1 MKRLGP
7 LWPVVV
13 AAIAILAATAPARAQ
28 KAVLLVRHA
37 EKVDESDDPLLSA
50 AGKARARALARH
62 LRTAGVKAIYVTQYK
77 RTGLTAAPL
86 AASAGL
92 EPIVIRSDAR
102 QELVDRIR
110 KDHPNDVVLVVGH
123 SDSVP
128 EVLRL
133 LGHPEPVTIGAAE
146 YDNLFVAIPNKGGP
160 PTVLRL
166 RY

>member
-1 MKRLGP
+1 MKRPGQV
-7 LWPVVV
+7 WAV
-13 AAIAILAATAPARAQ
+13 AATAVAILAAAAPARAQ
-28 KAVLLVRHA
+28 KAVFLVRHA

-86 AASAGL
+86 AAATGL
-92 EPIVIRSDAR
+92 KPIVVHSDAR

-110 KDHPNDVVLVVGH
+110 KDNPNDVVVVVGH

-128 EVLRL
+128 EVLGL
-133 LGHPEPVTIGAAE
+133 LGHPEPVTIGHAE

>member
-1 MKRLGP
+1 MMIPGP
-7 LWPVVV
+7 FWPALATAVTL
-13 AAIAILAATAPARAQ
+13 LAAAAPARAQ

-50 AGKARARALARH
+50 VGRARARSLARH
-62 LRTAGVKAIYVTQYK
+62 LRTAGVKQVYVTQYK
-77 RTGLTAAPL
+77 RTALTAAPL
-86 AASAGL
+86 AAAAGL
-92 EPIVIRSDAR
+92 KPTTIPSNAR
-102 QELVDRIR
+102 QELVDRMR
-110 KDHPNDVVLVVGH
+110 RDNPNDVVLVVGH

-133 LGHPEPVTIGAAE
+133 LGHPEPVTIGPAE

>member
-1 MKRLGP
+1 M
-7 LWPVVV
+7 
-13 AAIAILAATAPARAQ
+13 AAAFVILASAAPAWAQ

-86 AASAGL
+86 AAAAGL
-92 EPIVIRSDAR
+92 KPIVVQSDAR
-102 QELVDRIR
+102 QEVVDRIR
-110 KDHPNDVVLVVGH
+110 KENPNDVVLIVGH
-123 SDSVP
+123 SNTVP

-133 LGHPEPVTIGAAE
+133 LGHPEPVTIGNAE
-146 YDNLFVAIPNKGGP
+146 YDNLFVAIPNKAAA

>member
-1 MKRLGP
+1 MKRRGRI
-7 LWPVVV
+7 WTV
-13 AAIAILAATAPARAQ
+13 AAAVAMFAAAAPARAQ
-28 KAVLLVRHA
+28 KAVVVVRHA

-50 AGKARARALARH
+50 AGKARALELAKH

-86 AASAGL
+86 AAAAGL
-92 EPIVIRSDAR
+92 KPIVVHADAR

-110 KDHPNDVVLVVGH
+110 RDNPNDVVLVVGH
-123 SDSVP
+123 SDTVP

-133 LGHPEPVTIGAAE
+133 LGHPDPVTIGAHE
-146 YDNLFVAIPNKGGP
+146 YDNLFVAVPNKGGP

>member
-1 MKRLGP
+1 MT
-7 LWPVVV
+7 
-13 AAIAILAATAPARAQ
+13 AAVILLAAAAPARAQ
-28 KAVLLVRHA
+28 KAVFLVRHA

-86 AASAGL
+86 AAATGL
-92 EPIVIRSDAR
+92 KPIVVHSDAR

-110 KDHPNDVVLVVGH
+110 KDNPNDVVLVVGH
-123 SDSVP
+123 SDTVP
-128 EVLRL
+128 ELLRL
-133 LGHPEPVTIGAAE
+133 LGHPEPVTIAHAE
-146 YDNLFVAIPNKGGP
+146 YDNLFVAIPSKGGP

>member
-1 MKRLGP
+1 MKRPGSC
-7 LWPVVV
+7 WPAVT
-13 AAIAILAATAPARAQ
+13 AAVILLAAAAPARAQ

-62 LRTAGVKAIYVTQYK
+62 LGTAGVKAIYVTQYK

-86 AASAGL
+86 AAAAGL
-92 EPIVIRSDAR
+92 KPIVVTSDAR
-102 QELVDRIR
+102 QEVVDRIR
-110 KDHPNDVVLVVGH
+110 KDNPNDVVLIVGH
-123 SDSVP
+123 SNTVP
-128 EVLRL
+128 ELLGL
-133 LGHPEPVTIGAAE
+133 LGHPEPVTIADAE
-146 YDNLFVAIPNKGGP
+146 YDNLFVAVPNKGAA

>member
-1 MKRLGP
+1 MNRRGA
-7 LWPVVV
+7 LWRVAAAAVVV
-13 AAIAILAATAPARAQ
+13 LAAALPALAQ
-28 KAVLLVRHA
+28 KAVVVVRHA

-62 LRTAGVKAIYVTQYK
+62 LRTVGVKAIYVTQYK
-77 RTGLTAAPL
+77 RTGLTAAPI
-86 AASAGL
+86 AAAAGL
-92 EPIVIRSDAR
+92 KPIVVHSYASP
-102 QELVDRIR
+102 ELVDRIR
-110 KDHPNDVVLVVGH
+110 QDNPNDIVLVVGH
-123 SDSVP
+123 SDTVP

-146 YDNLFVAIPNKGGP
+146 YDNLFVAIPNKAGP

>member
-1 MKRLGP
+1 MKRPGSF
-7 LWPVVV
+7 WPVA
-13 AAIAILAATAPARAQ
+13 AAIAILASAAPARAQ
-28 KAVLLVRHA
+28 KAVFLVRHA

-77 RTGLTAAPL
+77 RTGLTATPL
-86 AASAGL
+86 ATAAGL
-92 EPIVIRSDAR
+92 KPIVIHSDAR
-102 QELVDRIR
+102 QEVVDRIR
-110 KDHPNDVVLVVGH
+110 KDNPNDVVLIVGH

-128 EVLRL
+128 ELLRL
-133 LGHPEPVTIGAAE
+133 LGHPEPVTIGHAE
-146 YDNLFVAIPNKGGP
+146 YDNLFVAIPDKAGP

>member
-1 MKRLGP
+1 MMRPGRF
-7 LWPVVV
+7 WPVA
-13 AAIAILAATAPARAQ
+13 AAIAILAAAAPAWSQ
-28 KAVLLVRHA
+28 KAVILVRHA

-77 RTGLTAAPL
+77 RTRLTAAPL
-86 AASAGL
+86 AVAAGL
-92 EPIVIRSDAR
+92 KPILIPADAR
-102 QELVDRIR
+102 QGLVDAIR
-110 KDHPNDVVLVVGH
+110 KDNPNDVVLVVGH

-128 EVLRL
+128 DVLRL
-133 LGHPEPVTIGAAE
+133 LGDPEPVTIGAAE
-146 YDNLFVAIPNKGGP
+146 YDNLFVAIPSKAGP

>member
-1 MKRLGP
+1 MKRPGP
-7 LWPVVV
+7 IGLLAVV
-13 AAIAILAATAPARAQ
+13 AILAAAVPARAQ
-28 KAVLLVRHA
+28 KAILLVRHA

-62 LRTAGVKAIYVTQYK
+62 LRTAGVRAVYVTQYK

-92 EPIVIRSDAR
+92 KPVVIHSDAR
-102 QELVDRIR
+102 QELVDRMR
-110 KDHPNDVVLVVGH
+110 KDNPNDVVLVVGH

-128 EVLRL
+128 DVLRL
-133 LGHPEPVTIGAAE
+133 LGHPEPVTIGASE
-146 YDNLFVAIPNKGGP
+146 YDNLFVAIPNTGGP

>member
-1 MKRLGP
+1 MKRPGRF
-7 LWPVVV
+7 WPVA
-13 AAIAILAATAPARAQ
+13 AAIAILAAAAPARAQ
-28 KAVLLVRHA
+28 KAVVVVRHA

-62 LRTAGVKAIYVTQYK
+62 LRTAGVKAIYVTQYR

-86 AASAGL
+86 AVAAGL
-92 EPIVIRSDAR
+92 KPIIIHADAG

-110 KDHPNDVVLVVGH
+110 KDNPNDVVLVVGH

-133 LGHPEPVTIGAAE
+133 LGHPEPVTIGGAE
-146 YDNLFVAIPNKGGP
+146 YDNLFVVVPGKAGP

>member
-1 MKRLGP
+1 MKRPGRV
-7 LWPVVV
+7 WTVWAAAV
-13 AAIAILAATAPARAQ
+13 AVLAAAAPVRAQ
-28 KAVLLVRHA
+28 KAVFLVRHA

-86 AASAGL
+86 AAAAGL
-92 EPIVIRSDAR
+92 KPIIVHSDAR

-110 KDHPNDVVLVVGH
+110 KDNPDDVVLVVGH

-128 EVLRL
+128 EVLGL
-133 LGHPEPVTIGAAE
+133 LGHPEPVTIAHAE
-146 YDNLFVAIPNKGGP
+146 YDNLVVAIPNKGGP